1 MFIIMD
7 QDGEIMN
14 QFGGIINFIVNE
26 KILSIN

>member
-14 QFGGIINFIVNE
+14 QFGGIINFIFNE